1 MVFQRMR
8 IPMRS
13 NLSMTWRSGKVRK
26 GKFVFIGRD
35 LPRQVLLDRLEQCV
49 AKVDSGVDHV
59 Q

>member
-1 MVFQRMR
+1 MP
-8 IPMRS
+8 ILMRS
-13 NLSMTWRSGKVRK
+13 NLSTTWKSGKVRK
-26 GKFVFIGRD
+26 SKFVFIGRD